1 MFIPEPTKQEEVV
14 KGKEYRLIIDMYVF
28 PEPTKQEEVVKGK
41 EYRIIID
48 MCVFSRAHEAGG
60 GGQG

>member
-1 MFIPEPTKQEEVV
+1 MLLSNMGKFNPLVPEAALFGELFWKQEEVV

-28 PEPTKQEEVVKGK
+28 
-41 EYRIIID
+41 
-48 MCVFSRAHEAGG
+48 SRAHEAGG